1 MTKTDKKR
9 DKALREQLTQMCV
22 EAKECFAGFQWLTH
36 QVDYGRF
43 PSSLKVICVFDSK
56 ASLAE
61 FKAAGQETQLKIM
74 LADTLSGL
82 SDLSDLSGLN
92 GISGLKLSA
101 KQLDSVLQLDTEE
114 ACVNKGPGHRAKRL
128 K

>member
-9 DKALREQLTQMCV
+9 DKALRELLTLMCV

-61 FKAAGQETQLKIM
+61 FKAAGQEAQLKIM
-74 LADTLSGL
+74 LADALSG
-82 SDLSDLSGLN
+82 LSGLN
-92 GISGLKLSA
+92 GISGLKLSS

-114 ACVNKGPGHRAKRL
+114 ACVSKGPGHRAKRL

>member
-9 DKALREQLTQMCV
+9 DKALREQLTLMCV

-74 LADTLSGL
+74 LADALSGL
-82 SDLSDLSGLN
+82 SGLSGLN

-114 ACVNKGPGHRAKRL
+114 ACVSKGPGHRAKRL

>member
-74 LADTLSGL
+74 LADAL
-82 SDLSDLSGLN
+82 
-92 GISGLKLSA
+92 SGLKLSS

-114 ACVNKGPGHRAKRL
+114 ACVSKGPGHRAKRL

>member
-9 DKALREQLTQMCV
+9 DKALREQLTLMCV

-74 LADTLSGL
+74 LADALSG
-82 SDLSDLSGLN
+82 LSGLN
-92 GISGLKLSA
+92 GISGLKLSS

>member
-43 PSSLKVICVFDSK
+43 PSSFKVICVFDSK

-74 LADTLSGL
+74 LADA
-82 SDLSDLSGLN
+82 LSGLN
-92 GISGLKLSA
+92 DLSGLKLSS

-114 ACVNKGPGHRAKRL
+114 ACVSKGPGHKAKRL